1 MEHRMLELEEGI
13 NFRELGGYLTED
25 GRKIKWHKLLRCG
38 SMAQLTKNDVDYL
51 DQYGVRYIIDLRSPE
66 ESKYSP
72 DKYPDKAQYFQ
83 DTVYPFSFSLF
94 KNLGIINNM
103 RLGASNMDFGRQTY
117 LQMLLDPH
125 AQASYRKMFNVLL
138 ENDKEGESVVFHCT
152 AGKDRTGVAVFLIL
166 SALGVSEKQI
176 VEDYLYTNL
185 FFDNYS
191 SETINDALES
201 ESQTEIAQRLNSK
214 TAVIAETIKV
224 LPKACRVVSG
234 SVEKFLEEKL
244 GMTKAKIERLQEL
257 YLE

>member
-1 MEHRMLELEEGI
+1 MLELEEGI

-66 ESKYSP
+66 ESNYSP

-125 AQASYRKMFNVLL
+125 AQAAYRKMFNVLL

-152 AGKDRTGVAVFLIL
+152 AGKDRTGVATFLIL

-214 TAVIAETIKV
+214 TADIAETIDV

>member
-1 MEHRMLELEEGI
+1 MLELEEGI

-66 ESKYSP
+66 ESNYSP

-103 RLGASNMDFGRQTY
+103 RLGASNTDFGRQTY

-125 AQASYRKMFNVLL
+125 AQAAYRKMFNVLL

-152 AGKDRTGVAVFLIL
+152 AGKDRTGVAAFLIL

-191 SETINDALES
+191 SETIM
-201 ESQTEIAQRLNSK
+201 IR
-214 TAVIAETIKV
+214 
-224 LPKACRVVSG
+224 
-234 SVEKFLEEKL
+234 
-244 GMTKAKIERLQEL
+244 
-257 YLE
+257 

>member
-1 MEHRMLELEEGI
+1 MLELEEGI

-25 GRKIKWHKLLRCG
+25 GRKIKWHKLLRSG

-51 DQYGVRYIIDLRSPE
+51 DQYGVRYIVDLRSSE
-66 ESKYSP
+66 ESSYSP

-125 AQASYRKMFNVLL
+125 AQAAYRKMFNVLL

-152 AGKDRTGVAVFLIL
+152 AGKDRTGVAAFLIL

-214 TAVIAETIKV
+214 TAVIAEIIEV

>member
-1 MEHRMLELEEGI
+1 MLELEEGI

-51 DQYGVRYIIDLRSPE
+51 DQYGVRYIVDLRSSE
-66 ESKYSP
+66 ESSYSP

-125 AQASYRKMFNVLL
+125 AQAAYRKMFNVLL

-152 AGKDRTGVAVFLIL
+152 AGKDRTGVAAFLIL

-244 GMTKAKIERLQEL
+244 GMTKVKIERLQEL

>member
-1 MEHRMLELEEGI
+1 MLELEEGI

-66 ESKYSP
+66 ESNYSP

-125 AQASYRKMFNVLL
+125 AQAAYRKMFNVLL
-138 ENDKEGESVVFHCT
+138 ENDKEGKSVVFHCT
-152 AGKDRTGVAVFLIL
+152 AGKDRTGVAAFLIL
-166 SALGVSEKQI
+166 SALGVSAKQI

>member
-1 MEHRMLELEEGI
+1 MLELEEGI

-66 ESKYSP
+66 ESNYSP

-125 AQASYRKMFNVLL
+125 AQAAYRKMFNILL

-152 AGKDRTGVAVFLIL
+152 AGKDRTGVAAFLIL

-214 TAVIAETIKV
+214 TAVIAETIEV
-224 LPKACRVVSG
+224 LPKACQVVSG